1 MSSSFCDLTFIQKK
15 DGRKKKGIIYMYD
28 YKIVEQISRKKKSMS
43 GVLRKVMVLFAVIFV
58 ILGITISQSF
68 MLAGFLLA
76 ALYFV
81 FDIFSQKDYEYTLEN
96 DQLSID
102 VIYGKKYRKTAHVLE
117 LKELEVVA
125 PHWHESVAKYK
136 KNGGTEQLKK
146 YDYTS
151 YDDNTPYYT
160 MIIKEDGRKI
170 KLLLDLTEEM
180 LHTIKTQHPE
190 KVYFA

>member
-1 MSSSFCDLTFIQKK
+1 
-15 DGRKKKGIIYMYD
+15 MYD
-28 YKIVEQISRKKKSMS
+28 YKIVEQVSRKKKSMS
-43 GVLRKVMVLFAVIFV
+43 GILRKAMIIFAVFFV

-81 FDIFSQKDYEYTLEN
+81 YDVFSQKDYEYTLES
-96 DQLSID
+96 DTLTID
-102 VIYGKKYRKTAHVLE
+102 VIYGKKYRKTAHVLDLRE
-117 LKELEVVA
+117 MEVTA

-136 KNGGTEQLKK
+136 KNGGTEKLKK

-151 YDDNTPYYT
+151 YDDDVPYYT
-160 MIIKEDGRKI
+160 MIVKEDGNKI
-170 KLLLDLTEEM
+170 KLLLDLTDEM
-180 LHTIKTQHPE
+180 LHTIKTVHPQ